1 MDTLQT
7 FKDRIENN
15 VQVEGK
21 TTKMIEKATSAI
33 PSGTFLVLAWQL
45 RRDGSRRRAA
55 LLFHY
60 SLLYLAL
67 LFAAAALAP
76 AAPLVLFV
84 IPLDELILRGAEL
97 IFPL

>member
-33 PSGTFLVLAWQL
+33 PSGTFLVLAGGAIA
-45 RRDGSRRRAA
+45 GS
-55 LLFHY
+55 
-60 SLLYLAL
+60 
-67 LFAAAALAP
+67 
-76 AAPLVLFV
+76 LVLKLLGRHATANFV
-84 IPLDELILRGAEL
+84 GEWVPTILMLGVYNKLVKVLGSDKREVGTNGQPS
-97 IFPL
+97 F